1 MGCRFAF
8 RSEPVDAPQGHNHL
22 PAGSQQL
29 SGPPVVQPGIE
40 HGNPLGTLHAETGT
54 DAPIS
59 EAVAGAD
66 PEMHKQPTADPL
78 EGSHPFEPRFS
89 DTVGSRASVQ
99 PIQHGHHSH
108 ALTADTIQN
117 PLANAGVGGQGLR
130 SLRKTDDLHTGSPG
144 QGVKPLDHPGT

>member
-8 RSEPVDAPQGHNHL
+8 RSEPVDAPQGHN

-40 HGNPLGTLHAETGT
+40 HGNPLGTLPAETGT

-99 PIQHGHHSH
+99 PVQHGHHSH
-108 ALTADTIQN
+108 APTADTIQN

-130 SLRKTDDLHTGSPG
+130 SLRRTDDLHTGSPG